1 MHRDRALA
9 AGVPAAERWES
20 LPPEARGEGP
30 PDELLARSLHR
41 ERGQMVLDD
50 VRDLPRAPLVVAE
63 GSVVPATLISS
74 GLADE
79 TRAIWLLP
87 TASFQRPQLA
97 ELPPGARR
105 LYSLLRDVIEQETRE
120 HRAPALTVDGSRGI
134 DELTDAVESL
144 FAAAIAKGPTA
155 ATRGE
160 RLALLRES
168 NEAIAE
174 QVRGYYR
181 RPWAAGDPESVIR
194 SFLCECGEPS
204 CTAFVEISVERTTEP
219 VYAPGHE

>member
-1 MHRDRALA
+1 
-9 AGVPAAERWES
+9 
-20 LPPEARGEGP
+20 
-30 PDELLARSLHR
+30 
-41 ERGQMVLDD
+41 MVIDD
-50 VRDLPRAPLVVAE
+50 VRDLPGAPLVVAE
-63 GSVVPATLISS
+63 GSVVPASLISS

-79 TRAIWLLP
+79 TRAIWLHP
-87 TASFQRPQLA
+87 TPSFQGPQLA

-120 HRAPALTVDGSRGI
+120 HGAPVLTVDGTRGL
-134 DELTDAVESL
+134 DELTDAVETL
-144 FAAAIAKGPTA
+144 FAAAIAEGPTA
-155 ATRGE
+155 GTRTE
-160 RLALLRES
+160 RQALLRDA

-181 RPWAAGDPESVIR
+181 RPWADGDPESVIR

-204 CTAFVEISVERTTEP
+204 CTAFVEISVERAAEP